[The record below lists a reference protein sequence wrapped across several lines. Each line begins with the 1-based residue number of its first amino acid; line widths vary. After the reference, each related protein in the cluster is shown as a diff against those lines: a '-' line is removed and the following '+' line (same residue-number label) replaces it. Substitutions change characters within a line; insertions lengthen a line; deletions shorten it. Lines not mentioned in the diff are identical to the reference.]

1 MRTFYPWWPAGCLT
15 FALANGRR
23 ARTRRTSAP
32 GVDAGE
38 SVRVDGQV
46 VRFSVTGVEEDL
58 DIDIVDNEFEDF
70 DGDPVVQATSI
81 APA

>member
-1 MRTFYPWWPAGCLT
+1 M
-15 FALANGRR
+15 
-23 ARTRRTSAP
+23 
-32 GVDAGE
+32 
-38 SVRVDGQV
+38 RVDGQV
-46 VRFSVTGVEEDL
+46 VRFSVTGVDEDL